1 MERQGPH
8 RAESHLIIPGHD
20 GSEFL
25 RAPSDKLLRGN
36 ESTFGAPF
44 PDDAGTFRDS
54 IFLQCP
60 GPAVAPQ
67 QTAAPVQRAAD
78 AGDSAMAEFKQV
90 FGADAG
96 SVFVVG
102 GDHGDFVPSSRIGCH
117 IGYVT
122 EDFLKTPQIDGG
134 WDIQN
139 NSFHTVGSQIVGG
152 ALDGLDGR
160 FGDAG
165 QQRVVPTLHGG

>member
-8 RAESHLIIPGHD
+8 RAESHLIIPGHN

-25 RAPSDKLLRGN
+25 RAPPDKLLRRD

-60 GPAVAPQ
+60 GPTVAPE
-67 QTAAPVQRAAD
+67 QTATPVQRAAD
-78 AGDSAMAEFKQV
+78 AGDPAVTELKQV
-90 FGADAG
+90 FSTDAG
-96 SVFVVG
+96 AVFVIG
-102 GDHGDFVPSSRIGCH
+102 GDHGDFVPSSRIGCN

-122 EDFLKTPQIDGG
+122 EDFLKAPQIDRGR
-134 WDIQN
+134 DVQN
-139 NSFHTVGSQIVGG
+139 NSFYTVGSEIVGG

-165 QQRVVPTLHGG
+165 QQRIVPTFHGG